1 MISGRVLH
9 HQSTILLTIYGPSK
23 QLNIEAVVDTGFTDF
38 LTLPLA
44 QVTALGLAFVRYDSV
59 VLGDGSTVAM
69 PVHEAMVLWHGV
81 RQTVFV
87 LATGHE
93 PVLGMSLIYG
103 SRLTLDGEDGGAL
116 TLEELP

>member
-1 MISGRVLH
+1 VISGRVLYY
-9 HQSTILLTIYGPSK
+9 QSTILLTVYGPSK
-23 QLNIEAVVDTGFTDF
+23 QLDAVTVVDTGFTGF

-69 PVHEAMVLWHGV
+69 PIHEAEVLWHAA

-93 PVLGMSLIYG
+93 PVVGMSLIYG

>member
-1 MISGRVLH
+1 VIFGRVLH
-9 HQSTILLTIYGPSK
+9 HQSTIQLAIYSPSK
-23 QLNIEAVVDTGFTDF
+23 QLDVEAIIDTGFTGF

-44 QVTALGLAFVRYDSV
+44 QVTALGLAFVRYESV
-59 VLGDGSTVAM
+59 VLGDGSTVAV
-69 PVHEAMVLWHGV
+69 PVHQAEVLWHGA
-81 RQTVFV
+81 RQAVFV

-93 PVLGMSLIYG
+93 PVVGMSLVYG